1 MSRIERIAA
10 FAVLATIFAVAAV
23 PRLDSDLWWHLAAG
37 RRIVETSSIP
47 RVDPFSFTFAG
58 RPWLNH
64 EWLAEV
70 LFHGIGL
77 TLLPF
82 FFALVITATFALVW
96 MRMRLRNA
104 GPSIALVILGA
115 AFFAGSMSFG
125 PRVQML
131 TLFFAALFAYGLERD
146 TRRWHIAFPLL
157 MLVWTNLHGGFI
169 LGIALMA
176 IAIAG
181 RWLESRAFPRN
192 LAISLG
198 ATILAAIVNPHGLAQ
213 LAYPFRFL
221 VSNAFTNLILESA
234 PTSFRLPGAI
244 AFEVLLLAAIAAA
257 ARARKRLTWTDVL
270 MLVAFTHLAFT
281 QVRNV
286 AVWGV
291 VIAPIVADLWGGG
304 LQPAVVRRSWTFA
317 AAAIAMLIVG
327 LASRK
332 PTVEE
337 EKFPTRAVAM
347 LRATPLPPNL
357 YTRYDWGGYA
367 IHELFPRYKVF
378 IDGRAD
384 TLYDAALL
392 RDYDDAWNASPR
404 WREVFDK
411 RRVTT
416 VLVDRQS
423 FLAVE
428 LSRSP
433 QWQLVHLDGQAA
445 VFVRR
450 NF

>member
-58 RPWLNH
+58 KPWLNH

-77 TLLPF
+77 NLLPF

-96 MRMRLRNA
+96 MRMRLRHA
-104 GPSIALVILGA
+104 EPSLALVILGA

-146 TRRWHIAFPLL
+146 TKKWHIAFPLL

-181 RWLESRAFPRN
+181 RWLESRVFPRA

-213 LAYPFRFL
+213 LAYPFKFL
-221 VSNAFTNLILESA
+221 VPNAFTNLILESA

-244 AFEVLLLAAIAAA
+244 AFELLLLAALAAA

-291 VIAPIVADLWGGG
+291 VITPIVADLADAR
-304 LQPAVVRRSWTFA
+304 PRTRAWTFA

-332 PTVEE
+332 ATVEE

-367 IHELFPRYKVF
+367 IHELYPRYRVF